1 MLLYV
6 SRREFFNDI
15 CDEIRLFM
23 PLVRIEQLDTYPF
36 SLEEDAM
43 CVELSNDSMNFIAA
57 ARFEYGGRSYCCR
70 HSSPYINDT
79 PLIEKRY
86 AKRCVKTA
94 AFRALKQAFPNISP
108 PWGSLTGIRPTSM
121 LRNLQD
127 SFGSEYADMTMLNE
141 FNVSEDKLRLSHEI
155 VSRQSPVLSSIGER
169 DFDVY
174 IGIPFCRTRCLYCS
188 FASELRSPKT
198 DMRSYL
204 DALKRDI
211 ASGAG
216 LARDAGLN
224 LRAVYIGGGT
234 PTILTAAELDELL
247 DFTVKAYEI
256 EPQVEFTVEAGRPDT
271 ISVEKLRVLKNYCV
285 DRISINPQT
294 MSNATLRRVGRDH
307 TSEDIYRC
315 FYMARETGFNSIN
328 MDIICGLPGECSE
341 DVNETL
347 EKISLLAPDC
357 LTVHTLAIKR
367 SSRLKEQLSETMLP
381 SSPEVEKML
390 RMGARAAAE
399 MHMIP
404 YYMYR
409 QKYMTGNME
418 NVGYSLPGKI
428 CVYNIDMMEDAVSI
442 IAHGAGSMTKRVFS
456 ELTRI
461 ERIPNPKDVQ
471 TYVAK
476 LEALCA
482 RRAKLF
488 SNI

>member
-23 PLVRIEQLDTYPF
+23 PLVKIEQLDTYPV
-36 SLEEDAM
+36 SSIEDKLY
-43 CVELSNDSMNFIAA
+43 VELSNDSTNFLAT
-57 ARFEYGGRSYCCR
+57 ARLKYGGCSYCYE

-86 AKRCVKTA
+86 AKRCVKIA
-94 AFRALKQAFPNISP
+94 AFRALKQAFPQVSP

-121 LRNLQD
+121 LRSLQD
-127 SFGSEYADMTMLNE
+127 SFGSERADTIMLNE
-141 FNVSEDKLRLSHEI
+141 FNVSVDKLQLSHGI
-155 VSRQSPVLSSIGER
+155 VSNQRPILSSISAR

-188 FASELRSPKT
+188 FASDLRSSKT

-204 DALKRDI
+204 DALKCDI
-211 ASGAG
+211 ASGAK
-216 LARDAGLN
+216 LAKDAKLN

-234 PTILTAAELDELL
+234 PTILTAAELGDLL
-247 DFTVKAYEI
+247 DFAVKAYDI
-256 EPQVEFTVEAGRPDT
+256 DPRIEFTVEAGRPDT
-271 ISVEKLRVLKNYCV
+271 ISEEKLRVLKDFCV

-294 MSNATLRRVGRDH
+294 MSDATLKRVGRDH
-307 TSEDIYRC
+307 TSEDIRRC
-315 FYMARETGFNSIN
+315 FYMAREIGFNSIN
-328 MDIICGLPGECSE
+328 MDIICGLPGECVK

-347 EKISLLAPDC
+347 EKIALLAPDC

-367 SSRLKEQLSETMLP
+367 SSRLKEQLNETSLP
-381 SSPEVEKML
+381 SSQEVEQML
-390 RMGARAAAE
+390 RMGARAASG
-399 MHMIP
+399 MQMIP

-418 NVGYSLPGKI
+418 NVGYSLPEKI
-428 CVYNIDMMEDAVSI
+428 CIYNIDMMEDAISI

-456 ELTRI
+456 EQMRI
-461 ERIPNPKDVQ
+461 ERVPNPKDVQ
-471 TYVAK
+471 TYISK
-476 LEALCA
+476 LEALCIK
-482 RRAKLF
+482 RAQLF
-488 SNI
+488 SSI